1 MSSTSIDEDSTKSAD
16 SGIFQLDDLV
26 DSATPPTTTTTT
38 TTTTSPHS
46 TAFLV
51 APALQPPRRRRKA
64 GASGGDDSFASPP
77 TASSPSAAGVGGV
90 GKRAPSMPFVDS
102 ITPRASEAALPLRV
116 GSVKRSAELEGF
128 LSQAQS
134 SEQLLALSATV
145 LPVGSAPAVSSGL
158 FMSPLPLS
166 SVLGASLSARVSSQP
181 SSIPTGSATAAAA
194 AAAAAAVGD
203 DGALPQSKQRRR
215 TRNMDELI
223 ELLPSLLAVANFLK
237 THTCFEM
244 VPNSGKVVVLEA
256 QISLL
261 DALSAMS
268 ENELFSAT
276 CWDAEK
282 HDFIGLMSPLQ
293 LLNSVVHFRNEL
305 PPPPSHHD
313 YDASS
318 ALAAQLATAAK
329 PYPSSLSKFSTS
341 FGEDDLDLD
350 DATPTTPACGSIT
363 GSGGAAAAAAAASG
377 LLAPPLPPSVRDVAD
392 ADLSLALRN
401 CTVGSWLSALS
412 PLRVNVPTPA
422 APLPSSIGSPLLA
435 RRAATRGLCFIDPND
450 TLWDACRALLGAL
463 DSKLPL
469 IDRDTQSVLC
479 IVTLSRLLACLYNGL
494 RPLPPLLSRS
504 IDLLGVGAF
513 VHSHA
518 GAPRGHVSPRA
529 TVGALPPPSVQ
540 LGTPLGC
547 ALALMAKHH
556 TSALV
561 LVDEQYRPV
570 TILAAADV
578 PALFR
583 FAVDISKPAPPA
595 APGVAA
601 APAPMA
607 EDDAAV
613 AVSESSLLSMP
624 IGEAMQHIA
633 TRCQRL
639 LTCERTSSL
648 ATVMQMLVQNRVHQ
662 VVLVDDR
669 GVFDGVVTATDV
681 LRFLCKSSV

>member
-1 MSSTSIDEDSTKSAD
+1 
-16 SGIFQLDDLV
+16 
-26 DSATPPTTTTTT
+26 
-38 TTTTSPHS
+38 
-46 TAFLV
+46 
-51 APALQPPRRRRKA
+51 
-64 GASGGDDSFASPP
+64 
-77 TASSPSAAGVGGV
+77 
-90 GKRAPSMPFVDS
+90 
-102 ITPRASEAALPLRV
+102 
-116 GSVKRSAELEGF
+116 
-128 LSQAQS
+128 
-134 SEQLLALSATV
+134 
-145 LPVGSAPAVSSGL
+145 
-158 FMSPLPLS
+158 
-166 SVLGASLSARVSSQP
+166 
-181 SSIPTGSATAAAA
+181 
-194 AAAAAAVGD
+194 
-203 DGALPQSKQRRR
+203 
-215 TRNMDELI
+215 MDELI

-293 LLNSVVHFRNEL
+293 LLNSVVHFRREL
-305 PPPPSHHD
+305 PPPPSLHD

-318 ALAAQLATAAK
+318 ALAAQLAAAK
-329 PYPSSLSKFSTS
+329 SHPSSLSKFSTS
-341 FGEDDLDLD
+341 FD
-350 DATPTTPACGSIT
+350 DADDIDIDDDDNNNNDGAVGRTS
-363 GSGGAAAAAAAASG
+363 AAAKAATSG
-377 LLAPPLPPSVRDVAD
+377 LMAPPLPAPVRDVAD
-392 ADLSLALRN
+392 ADLSHALRN

-412 PLRVNVPTPA
+412 PLRVNLPTPA
-422 APLPSSIGSPLLA
+422 APLPSAIGSPLLA

-494 RPLPPLLSRS
+494 RPLPPLMSRS

-513 VHSHA
+513 VQNHA

-529 TVGALPPPSVQ
+529 SIGALPPPSVQ
-540 LGTPLGC
+540 LATPLGC
-547 ALALMAKHH
+547 ALALMAKHN
-556 TSALV
+556 TSSLV

-583 FAVDISKPAPPA
+583 FAVNISKPAPPA
-595 APGVAA
+595 A
-601 APAPMA
+601 APMA
-607 EDDAAV
+607 EDDAATS
-613 AVSESSLLSMP
+613 ASAAAATGLESASLLSMS

-662 VVLVDDR
+662 VVLIDDR
-669 GVFDGVVTATDV
+669 GVFDGVVSATDV
-681 LRFLCKSSV
+681 LRFLCKQSV